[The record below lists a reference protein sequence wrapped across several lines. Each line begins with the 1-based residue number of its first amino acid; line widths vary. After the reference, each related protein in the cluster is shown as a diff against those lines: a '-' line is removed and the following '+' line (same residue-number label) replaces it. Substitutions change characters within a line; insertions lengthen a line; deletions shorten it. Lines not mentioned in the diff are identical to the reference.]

1 MRIMRISWF
10 AYGRCELPRDARVA
24 QAKPSRDLLM
34 TRVPTPKHKMRRPLQ
49 VLPVGGHGQ
58 IGDSLYIPP
67 LHRGR
72 DLQISF
78 RNRGVL
84 ILPTWRHRRFLQ
96 WEGSHILAHGKMV
109 LLTCRFHTMV
119 PLENWL
125 PPKQGNYCHD
135 HHNLSRKRGR
145 RDRKMEARTWNLTGV
160 GRRVSFQQNP
170 KMGSDEINIPG

>member
-49 VLPVGGHGQ
+49 VLPVGGYGQ

-67 LHRGR
+67 PQGTGFAN
-72 DLQISF
+72 QFSQQGGSGF
-78 RNRGVL
+78 ANMEAPEVPPVG
-84 ILPTWRHRRFLQ
+84 
-96 WEGSHILAHGKMV
+96 GSHILAHGKMV

-145 RDRKMEARTWNLTGV
+145 RDRKMEAQTWSLTGV
-160 GRRVSFQQNP
+160 GRRASFQQNP